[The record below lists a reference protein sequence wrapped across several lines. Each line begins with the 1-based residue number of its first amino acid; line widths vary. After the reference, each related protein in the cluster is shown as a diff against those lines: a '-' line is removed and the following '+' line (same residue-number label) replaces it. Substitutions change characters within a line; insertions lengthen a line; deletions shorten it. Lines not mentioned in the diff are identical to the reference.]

1 MMKVKFPEDMVTA
14 AGNNSTAT
22 ALGDDDD
29 GQEESG
35 AEMERGPSSPRQKAG
50 AGRAHARTAAH
61 KTPNQAGDFSLM
73 QRNSSSRQQNATI
86 RPHSRQCSELT
97 LN

>member
-1 MMKVKFPEDMVTA
+1 MWKVKFPEDMVTT

-29 GQEESG
+29 GKEESG
-35 AEMERGPSSPRQKAG
+35 AEMERGPPHLGKK
-50 AGRAHARTAAH
+50 RALDGLTRALQRT
-61 KTPNQAGDFSLM
+61 KTPNQPWDFSLM
-73 QRNSSSRQQNATI
+73 QRNSSSRQQDATV